1 MSGMKSS
8 YELALQRLKKT
19 NPAASYTLTDSQK
32 KQLAELDRIF
42 TAKIAECEL
51 ALNDQIRAAQFRG
64 EEEQAQKLR
73 GQLRAELQ
81 RLNEEK
87 ESKKQAVRLSKK

>member
-8 YELALQRLKKT
+8 YELALERLKKT
-19 NPAASYTLTDSQK
+19 NPAARYTLTDSQK

-42 TAKIAECEL
+42 TAKIAEREL

-64 EEEQAQKLR
+64 EDELAQKL
-73 GQLRAELQ
+73 GDQLRTELQ
-81 RLNEEK
+81 KLSEEK
-87 ESKKQAVRLSKK
+87 EKKKQTVRQSKA

>member
-1 MSGMKSS
+1 MSDIKSS
-8 YELALQRLKKT
+8 YELALQRLKQE
-19 NPAASYTLTDSQK
+19 NPATNYALTDLQK
-32 KQLAELDRIF
+32 KRLAELDKIF
-42 TAKIAECEL
+42 SAKIAEREL

-73 GQLRAELQ
+73 EQLSAELQ
-81 RLNEEK
+81 RLNKEK